1 MNKINVKASVL
12 DRLVD
17 YEPATSHESVQHR
30 VLNIKQIKALVI
42 RDLENL
48 LNARR
53 QIRHV
58 PALYRQV
65 HNSVF
70 MYGLDDFTAENPK
83 NPSVRRKLRQDV
95 ERAIAKFEPRLKN
108 VTVRIED
115 DIEKGRNLK
124 FRINGV
130 LVVEPEIEPVTLDT
144 YFDTNRG
151 VYVIH
156 G

>member
-1 MNKINVKASVL
+1 MNKINARASVL

-17 YEPATSHESVQHR
+17 HDPASSHEPVQHR
-30 VLNIKQIKALVI
+30 MLNIRQMKTLVI

-48 LNARR
+48 LNTRR

-58 PALYRQV
+58 PGSYRQV

-70 MYGLDDFTAENPK
+70 MYGLEDFTAENPK

-108 VTVRIED
+108 VTVRLED
-115 DIEKGRNLK
+115 NTEKGRNLR

-130 LVVEPEIEPVTLDT
+130 LIVEPEIEPVTLDT

-151 VYVIH
+151 EYVIH

>member
-1 MNKINVKASVL
+1 MDKINVKASVL

-17 YEPATSHESVQHR
+17 YEPAASHESAQR
-30 VLNIKQIKALVI
+30 RILNIRQIKAMVI

-48 LNARR
+48 LNTRR
-53 QIRHV
+53 QIHYV
-58 PALYRQV
+58 PASYRQI

-70 MYGLDDFTAENPK
+70 MYGLNDFTAENPK

-95 ERAIAKFEPRLKN
+95 EKAIAKFEPRLKN
-108 VTVRIED
+108 VTVRLED
-115 DIEKGRNLK
+115 DIAKGRNLR

-130 LVVEPEIEPVTLDT
+130 LIVEPEIEPVTLDT

-151 VYVIH
+151 EYVIH

>member
-1 MNKINVKASVL
+1 MDKINIKASVL

-17 YEPATSHESVQHR
+17 HEPAVSHESVQHR
-30 VLNIKQIKALVI
+30 ILNIRQIKALVI

-48 LNARR
+48 LNTRK
-53 QIRHV
+53 QISHV
-58 PALYRQV
+58 PTSYRQV

-83 NPSVRRKLRQDV
+83 NPFVRRKLRQDV
-95 ERAIAKFEPRLKN
+95 ERTIAKFEPRLKN
-108 VTVRIED
+108 VTVRLED
-115 DIEKGRNLK
+115 DIEKGRNLR

-130 LVVEPEIEPVTLDT
+130 LIVEPDIEPVTLDT

-151 VYVIH
+151 EYVIH

>member
-1 MNKINVKASVL
+1 MNKIKVKPSVL

-17 YEPATSHESVQHR
+17 HEPATSHESVQHR
-30 VLNIKQIKALVI
+30 VLNIRQIKALVI

-48 LNARR
+48 FNARR

-58 PALYRQV
+58 PASYRQV

-108 VTVRIED
+108 VTVRLEE
-115 DIEKGRNLK
+115 DIEAGRNIR
-124 FRINGV
+124 FRISGM
-130 LVVEPEIEPVTLDT
+130 LVVESETEPVTLDT
-144 YFDTNRG
+144 YFDTNRRE
-151 VYVIH
+151 YVIH